1 MRRCIIVALC
11 IISVFVCFC
20 LCSFTVSAAVVEGGG
35 GGTSSG
41 SNGYLYLTEYK
52 YTDTLTSFTAVGSTP
67 TGPVNLSYTKG
78 PSNNA
83 DKKDS
88 LDYFQWYLGGTA
100 ALYTRVTI
108 DVPELASPI
117 GGLLTQKVSVV
128 VGPGSS
134 ETWSSVSI
142 TGVYSDGTEV
152 VGTSSD
158 YTISNVNGDLYLLQ
172 FSYTASADT
181 QLDSIVIDWYYEPY
195 TGQAFP
201 WFGISTI
208 VIENYADSKEN
219 APIYKAPDDSGF
231 NDYQNAEDKLDG
243 TVDDTVDGYRNSF
256 DDAADIL
263 VSDDGLFRSFQLI
276 KVWLEGLLEISF
288 IYDLVMVAL
297 TFGVMVFLINL
308 GGMVI
313 RHHKNRGD

>member
-1 MRRCIIVALC
+1 MRRWLIAALC
-11 IISVFVCFC
+11 IISLFVCFC
-20 LCSFTVSAAVVEGGG
+20 LCSFSASAAVVEGGG
-35 GGTSSG
+35 GGTP

-52 YTDTLTSFTAVGSTP
+52 YTDTLTSFTAVGTTP
-67 TGPVNLSYTKG
+67 SGNVNLSYTNG
-78 PSNNA
+78 PSYNV

-88 LDYFQWYLGGTA
+88 LDYFQYYLGSTS

-108 DVPELASPI
+108 DVPDLASPI
-117 GGLLTQKVSVV
+117 TGLLTQKVSVV

-134 ETWSSVSI
+134 QTWSSVSI

-152 VGTSSD
+152 LGISSD
-158 YTISNVNGDLYLLQ
+158 YTISNISGSLYLLQ

-219 APIYKAPDDSGF
+219 APIYGDFENDHISDYEDMENQLDDMTGDAQDGIDNLFGEAGDLNSWGVIEEAAF
-231 NDYQNAEDKLDG
+231 ISKIVKGWGAIPVVDKL
-243 TVDDTVDGYRNSF
+243 
-256 DDAADIL
+256 L
-263 VSDDGLFRSFQLI
+263 H
-276 KVWLEGLLEISF
+276 
-288 IYDLVMVAL
+288 VAL
-297 TFGVMVFLINL
+297 CAGIFGFLFNL
-308 GGMVI
+308 TTSLL
-313 RHHKNRGD
+313 RKDR

>member
-1 MRRCIIVALC
+1 MKKC
-11 IISVFVCFC
+11 IISAVAVVALLACFC

-35 GGTSSG
+35 GGTP

-78 PSNNA
+78 PSYNA

-88 LDYFQWYLGGTA
+88 LNYFQYYLGSSM

-134 ETWSSVSI
+134 QRWSSVSI

-158 YTISNVNGDLYLLQ
+158 YTIPNFSVGVYLLQ

-195 TGQAFP
+195 TGQASP

-219 APIYKAPDDSGF
+219 APIYKAPDDSAMD
-231 NDYQNAEDKLDG
+231 NYKDAESKLDG
-243 TVDDTVDGYRNSF
+243 TVDDTVDGLGNSF
-256 DDAADIL
+256 DDTADIL
-263 VSDDGLFRSFQLI
+263 ITEGGLGNAFLLI
-276 KVWLEGLLEISF
+276 KQWLTDLLEF
-288 IYDLVMVAL
+288 RVFYDLVMVSL
-297 TFGVMVFLINL
+297 TFGIMVFLINL
-308 GGMVI
+308 GGIFI
-313 RHHKNRGD
+313 RHHRNRGD